1 MAMRVFTGYLCAALL
16 AAGCAAQHS
25 PAPFSAQP
33 AADKSKTI
41 ITPDYRPAGQVA
53 MVNKE
58 ARFVI
63 LSFAVGPLPEPGRR
77 LRIDHRGLKIGV
89 VKVTGPRQDNN
100 TVAELVEG
108 ESNAGDDA
116 RAE

>member
-1 MAMRVFTGYLCAALL
+1 
-16 AAGCAAQHS
+16 
-25 PAPFSAQP
+25 
-33 AADKSKTI
+33 
-41 ITPDYRPAGQVA
+41 
-53 MVNKE
+53 
-58 ARFVI
+58 
-63 LSFAVGPLPEPGRR
+63 

-108 ESNAGDDA
+108 EANAGDDA